1 MTDAKIMIEIFRA
14 FFILADKRRIEETD
28 APATGVEAV
37 MRKMGINIYVDAP
50 GAVHGD
56 TNVGAY
62 GLYNSAC
69 LWPVTDEMS
78 YRDEEGEYLT
88 WAGHRLIRASQSY
101 DWEDHWSSC
110 VPRREPLPGE
120 EVFSYGDGWVE
131 WVGLVPCNRRLP
143 DALVE
148 KVHLLLNEEASNLL
162 LALKEEKEASRK
174 EWGREQ
180 NCLLR
185 EAGCSQAAVSAW
197 WSLRW
202 KKEVSPEY
210 WANLVNTTPA
220 EVIRLGLRAHA
231 KWALERIG
239 APNRGSFP
247 RTMDV
252 IHGLAKVHRL
262 KPASKQAYKASI
274 KGDVV
279 RGVSPKK
286 VDKDGQRIWSF

>member
-1 MTDAKIMIEIFRA
+1 MTDAKIMIEIVKV
-14 FFILADKRRIEETD
+14 FFILSDERRLDENCD
-28 APATGVEAV
+28 PSAVVEAV
-37 MRKMGINIYVDAP
+37 MQEMGINIYVDTP
-50 GAVHGD
+50 DNGYRFGEDGPHC
-56 TNVGAY
+56 N
-62 GLYNSAC
+62 LP
-69 LWPVTDEMS
+69 LKWDEVS
-78 YRDEEGEYLT
+78 HRDEEGEYLT
-88 WAGHRLIRASQSY
+88 WAGHRLIRSSQSY
-101 DWEDHWSSC
+101 DWEDHWNVR
-110 VPRREPLPGE
+110 VPGRKPLPGE

-148 KVHLLLNEEASNLL
+148 KVHLLLNEEAPGLL
-162 LALKEEKEASRK
+162 LALKEEKEATRK
-174 EWGREQ
+174 KWGREQ
-180 NCLLR
+180 TRLLR
-185 EAGCSQAAVSAW
+185 EAGCNQMAVSAW